1 MPSPTPGYEEPTR
14 EGTWSVTREHLADSA
29 TVRSTSAYR
38 LPLGHVTF
46 DYSEDI
52 EAAVDSDDPQT
63 ARISNDLDVELEYGH
78 ETVRTRVS
86 SRVTHDTA
94 QVQTSVDV
102 DGQPVFDDIQ
112 RWTR

>member
-1 MPSPTPGYEEPTR
+1 
-14 EGTWSVTREHLADSA
+14 
-29 TVRSTSAYR
+29 
-38 LPLGHVTF
+38 
-46 DYSEDI
+46 
-52 EAAVDSDDPQT
+52 VDSDDPQT